1 MSSTRRRC
9 SVKIFRGFWDSVF
22 TKKLVGD
29 LTPEELLE
37 WIGFRVLLLWLA
49 IKVADF
55 LRGIL

>member
-1 MSSTRRRC
+1 MKT
-9 SVKIFRGFWDSVF
+9 FRGFWDSVF
-22 TKKLVGD
+22 TKKRVGD

-37 WIGFRVLLLWLA
+37 WVGFRVLLLWLA